1 MHVVLYRKHI
11 GGVEVNFQM
20 CWRHVLVPEI
30 VAKIHRYIMNCDK
43 LYNLI
48 LI

>member
-1 MHVVLYRKHI
+1 MHVVFYRKHI
-11 GGVEVNFQM
+11 GGGEVNFQM
-20 CWRHVLVPEI
+20 CRRHVLVPET
-30 VAKIHRYIMNCDK
+30 VAKIHRYVMSCDK